1 MNYNHLMEKYEL
13 YGGIFVHLTKV
24 KKIQPNLFPIC
35 NTLWNSQ
42 RRHKKSSNRNGQLHF
57 FFQNFSSQRSFF
69 WNRESFNKMF
79 TIPFCY
85 FVSLKN
91 RSENS
96 QPLYPLFD
104 YIPFWMEF
112 VRYLKRCSLG
122 QFFVSFFFES
132 DFRPPFVWVL
142 MLFSQILSCLN
153 YCSSMKKSIKS
164 SDRIKAVWKI
174 YFPHNLSRNGV

>member
-79 TIPFCY
+79 TQSAY
-85 FVSLKN
+85 
-91 RSENS
+91 
-96 QPLYPLFD
+96 
-104 YIPFWMEF
+104 
-112 VRYLKRCSLG
+112 
-122 QFFVSFFFES
+122 VSFFLFYVS
-132 DFRPPFVWVL
+132 FFCSLNLCFLFFQFLLYIHNFIFLRL
-142 MLFSQILSCLN
+142 M
-153 YCSSMKKSIKS
+153 
-164 SDRIKAVWKI
+164 VWKSKAILFLNSFNFFFCTLI
-174 YFPHNLSRNGV
+174 YFSRIYALL